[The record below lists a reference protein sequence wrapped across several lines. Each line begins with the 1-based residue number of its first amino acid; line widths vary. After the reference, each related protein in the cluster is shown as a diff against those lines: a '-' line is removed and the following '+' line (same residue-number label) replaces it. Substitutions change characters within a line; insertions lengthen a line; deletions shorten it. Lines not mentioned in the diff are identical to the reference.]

1 MDAIVS
7 QQVAPW
13 RFSLWMFAVFALLAF
28 VLATL
33 GLFSVVSLDIS
44 HRRPEFALRVAFGA
58 QSTDVVR
65 TVMTSAVRQ
74 IVAGLSVG
82 VLLAA
87 LGTRALQGLLF
98 DVGRFDLA
106 TYATVSALV
115 LAVVVSAAYLPA
127 RRAGGANPLAL
138 LRRE

>member
-1 MDAIVS
+1 
-7 QQVAPW
+7 
-13 RFSLWMFAVFALLAF
+13 
-28 VLATL
+28 
-33 GLFSVVSLDIS
+33 
-44 HRRPEFALRVAFGA
+44 
-58 QSTDVVR
+58 
-65 TVMTSAVRQ
+65 MTSAVRQ